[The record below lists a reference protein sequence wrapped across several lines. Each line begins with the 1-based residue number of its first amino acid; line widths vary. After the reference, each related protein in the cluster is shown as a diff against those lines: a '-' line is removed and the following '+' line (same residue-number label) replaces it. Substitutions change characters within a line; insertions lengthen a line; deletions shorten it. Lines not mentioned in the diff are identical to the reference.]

1 MHEES
6 LARSL
11 LQRSAE
17 ICRLHSARSVVSIRL
32 SCGPLSGVEPTQLL
46 DAFTRLKSALPACRA
61 AALVLEDPGLPA
73 LCNAC
78 GLEFPV
84 INFCFLCPHCS
95 AGNVQLLDGDCL
107 RILDLELEIE
117 EPREGNSAVT
127 DGNDGLQGV

>member
-17 ICRLHSARSVVSIRL
+17 ISQLHNARSVVSIRI

-46 DAFTRLKSALPACRA
+46 DAFNRLKSATPACHA
-61 AALVLEDPGLPA
+61 AALILEDPGLPA
-73 LCNAC
+73 AC
-78 GLEFPV
+78 ENCGHKFPV
-84 INFCFLCPHCS
+84 IDFCFLCPHCS
-95 AGNVQLLDGDCL
+95 ADNVRLLDGDCV

-127 DGNDGLQGV
+127 DGNDGLQRV